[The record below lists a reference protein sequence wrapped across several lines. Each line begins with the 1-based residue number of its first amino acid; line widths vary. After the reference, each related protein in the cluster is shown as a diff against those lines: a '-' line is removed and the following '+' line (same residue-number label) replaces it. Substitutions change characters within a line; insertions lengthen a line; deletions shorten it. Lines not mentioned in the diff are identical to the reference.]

1 MSDSAIAELIS
12 ELKQLK
18 LRELQVLASLETIL
32 IHNTPVATNITPISP
47 PFQVGD
53 LVFIT
58 NKVRRPI
65 NRQVNNGD
73 RTAVITKVSPNRI
86 DIRTSNGSFTWRAP
100 QNLQLQSQDE

>member
-1 MSDSAIAELIS
+1 MPDRAIAELIS

-32 IHNTPVATNITPISP
+32 IHNTPVATNTP

-58 NKVRRPI
+58 NKVRRHI

-73 RTAVITKVSPNRI
+73 RTAVITKISPNRI
-86 DIRTSNGSFTWRAP
+86 DIRTSNGFFTWRAP